1 MKSKA
6 VKITMVAIV
15 LLIVG
20 GIVGSNL
27 YDDYKLHQRGM
38 RSVQLV
44 LDTPFGILV
53 GHNIMSPESSEV
65 LQTMVEEF
73 EPKNAEER
81 AMKEEAMEKI
91 RETLVE
97 TLKLLEE
104 MKEDLESME
113 KGLQKS
119 VPNPATI
126 KGV

>member
-6 VKITMVAIV
+6 VKIIMLAIV

-38 RSVQLV
+38 RSIQLV

-73 EPKNAEER
+73 EPKNEQER
-81 AMKEEAMEKI
+81 MLKKEA
-91 RETLVE
+91 
-97 TLKLLEE
+97 LKKFHSVLLESLE
-104 MKEDLESME
+104 MLKEMQEDLESME
-113 KGLQKS
+113 KGLQK
-119 VPNPATI
+119 VYRI
-126 KGV
+126 QQQ